1 MICSTLV
8 AIFLSCGTLSDHVV
22 YEDHESGAIHVIAYG
37 VVYNF
42 GLPPPAT
49 AEMIELDFDADEQLE
64 QFIEDCVATVDP

>member
-8 AIFLSCGTLSDHVV
+8 ALFMTCSAVSEHEV
-22 YEDHESGAIHVIAYG
+22 YQDRVSGDVNVIAFG

-49 AEMIELDFDADEQLE
+49 AEMIELDLDADEQLE